1 MLDAKVE
8 SHYAIYLHCLKKYR
22 LQMQKYKVFLN
33 NIKKSSIIF
42 HYMVENHAQ
51 AGRHMFQGH
60 FE

>member
-1 MLDAKVE
+1 
-8 SHYAIYLHCLKKYR
+8 
-22 LQMQKYKVFLN
+22 MQKYKVFLN